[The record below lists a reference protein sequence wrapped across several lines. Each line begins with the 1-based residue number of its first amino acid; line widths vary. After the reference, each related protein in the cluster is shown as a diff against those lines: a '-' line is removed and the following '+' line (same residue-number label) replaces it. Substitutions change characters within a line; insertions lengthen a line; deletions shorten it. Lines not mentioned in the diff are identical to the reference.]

1 MHTFEFEDHQ
11 LSEIFKGNWQLA
23 GGHGNITPQEA
34 MDTLIAY
41 AQHGVNVFDVGDIY
55 TGAEQMTGDFLKLY
69 KEQFGEEACSKLRV
83 HTKFVP
89 DLNALEDLTEQD
101 VRAIVERSI
110 ERLGA
115 DKLNLVQFHW
125 WDFNKGDYIQAA
137 KYLDQL
143 RQEGLIE
150 SIGLTNFDTEHTQAL
165 LDAGI
170 PIRSN
175 QIQFSLLD
183 PRPFNGMLQL
193 AQKNNIAI
201 FCYGT
206 LAGGLLAN
214 SRPGEEP
221 TNRSHIKYGLMIDEA
236 GEAYY
241 QAILAKVHELADKYE
256 TTVGNI
262 ATRFVLQ
269 TPGVSSAILGARN
282 NKHINELDELADLRL
297 NDEDYAALASMMQ
310 EALGT
315 VTDDIYSYER
325 DVSGPHGR
333 IMKYNLNGMRPDR
346 D

>member
-1 MHTFEFEDHQ
+1 MHTFEFEGHQ

-34 MDTLIAY
+34 IDTLTTY

-55 TGAEQMTGDFLKLY
+55 TGAEQITGDFLRQY
-69 KEQFGEEACSKLRV
+69 KEQFGEQASREIRV

-89 DLNALEDLTEQD
+89 DLDALDDLTEQD
-101 VRAIVERSI
+101 VRSIVGRSLS
-110 ERLGA
+110 RLGT
-115 DKLNLVQFHW
+115 DKLHLVQFHW
-125 WDFNKGDYIQAA
+125 WDFSKGDYIQAA
-137 KYLDQL
+137 TYLDKL

-150 SIGLTNFDTEHTQAL
+150 SIGLTNFDTEHTKAL
-165 LDAGI
+165 IDAGI
-170 PIRSN
+170 PVRSN

-193 AQKNNIAI
+193 AQDHDIAI

-214 SRPGEEP
+214 ARPGQEP
-221 TNRSHIKYGLMIDEA
+221 TNRSHIKYSLMIDEA
-236 GEAYY
+236 GTEYY
-241 QAILAKVHELADKYE
+241 TAVLDKVSALAQKYD

-282 NKHINELDELADLRL
+282 TKHIDELDQLGTIRL
-297 NDEDYAALASMMQ
+297 SDDDYAALADMMHGT
-310 EALGT
+310 LGR

-325 DVSGPHGR
+325 DVNGPHGR
-333 IMKYNLNGMRPDR
+333 IMKYNLNGMRPNNN
-346 D
+346 